1 MQFEPKSYRPRSFD
15 YILFQLIFGYS
26 RVRRMGRQ
34 KRQYLLPLLV
44 SIRDLEKS
52 DPVYLL
58 SVFTIVG
65 IVKFNWQMISAR
77 IIVGHYRMQ
86 EQHQDNN
93 NNRRLTRCREH
104 SVLPEYWLARPTHMS
119 Q

>member
-65 IVKFNWQMISAR
+65 IVKFNWQMIL
-77 IIVGHYRMQ
+77 IIDHCRGTQ
-86 EQHQDNN
+86 EQGQQQPTGKF
-93 NNRRLTRCREH
+93 RF
-104 SVLPEYWLARPTHMS
+104 SGAASPARPTHTY